1 MSPPQTNNNDNA
13 NGGKDGSS
21 RSRSRSRSS
30 SSSSNGVNHASPSS
44 SAATSTT
51 TTSTWMPLSS
61 LPDGDDSNDD
71 SNNDDSQES
80 ENSSGGSNNNIKVI
94 EKDDDDNNKTNETDS
109 ATKQQQYCYPG
120 DDSVAAA
127 VPRGKKQLHQ
137 KQVVILPVTE
147 SSSSSS
153 SWWRVGLNQKASPQ
167 CIDSWI
173 SLSLTLDGRDKMTKW
188 LQYMGRLLAWL
199 LLSNENQN
207 ESRRWLAFSKQ
218 LSASRKAFRL
228 GRSIVE
234 LQKLRKMGI
243 VCSLYHS
250 LGAVRQRGNNNH
262 DDKGNKTLNWK
273 SIGSALK
280 VMGLLG
286 FWTADNVSFLA
297 AAGMLDDYTRLK
309 DQTSAAAS
317 ITNKAN
323 RQSWQRSC
331 LLVANRS
338 YFGGSVAG
346 LYTNFWIYWTYR
358 HHDVMEA
365 HQRVQQLCLQQRQV
379 LQTHEDDDDGNTKG
393 NSATTNDEDKKGSST
408 TLDTQ
413 ELTAAKER
421 LQRVQEKQL
430 TLFLALVKS
439 CCDVMV
445 FANNTGIDLFQKFC
459 GGRKLNEGIHCLGG
473 MTSAAVILYNNY
485 PNAKRNGAANNS
497 ESSSSSSSISK

>member
-147 SSSSSS
+147 SSSS

-497 ESSSSSSSISK
+497 ESS

>member
-147 SSSSSS
+147 SSSS